1 MVLAR
6 RRARRGRRSFLVAS
20 LCLLGCSE
28 AHEGPDPEDADRGS
42 GSGSSS
48 EGSRRS
54 RDYGLQWVV
63 LEPGETAK
71 DASCVLIA
79 NDGVGVTG
87 ASLTPFSVSNYRL
100 QQQAI
105 NGRASF
111 RFFVRPDPGLEFQ
124 QPQGK
129 LVLSV
134 DFDGDNFGADSAG
147 LAMFLTPD
155 GASHRVY
162 FWGMNSCREVGSGPP
177 DWVLERL
184 AKP

>member
-1 MVLAR
+1 LA
-6 RRARRGRRSFLVAS
+6 AS

-28 AHEGPDPEDADRGS
+28 THEGGAPEDADRDH

-48 EGSRRS
+48 EGRRRS
-54 RDYGLQWVV
+54 RDYGLLWVV
-63 LEPGETAK
+63 LDPGETTK
-71 DASCVLIA
+71 DAGCVLIA
-79 NDGVGVTG
+79 NDGVGVAG
-87 ASLTPFSVSNYRL
+87 GSLTPFTVSNYRL

-111 RFFVRPDPGLEFQ
+111 RFFVRPEPGLELQ

-129 LVLSV
+129 LALSM
-134 DFDGDNFGADSAG
+134 DFDSDNFGADSAG

-184 AKP
+184 AQP